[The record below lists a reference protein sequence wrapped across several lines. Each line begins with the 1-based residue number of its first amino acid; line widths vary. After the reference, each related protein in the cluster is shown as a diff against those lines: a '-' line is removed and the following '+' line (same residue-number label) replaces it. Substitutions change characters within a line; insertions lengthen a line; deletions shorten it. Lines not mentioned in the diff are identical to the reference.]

1 MRVEV
6 LTDDAIV
13 VELTAD
19 DMKNLN
25 ITYEE
30 MDYSKV
36 ETKRVIWTVLSRA
49 GKSLGREINTSGRLL
64 VEAMQRET
72 GGCLLFF
79 SVDHSNKNSNKN
91 RKYLLKKSDY
101 IACDF
106 ETVDALFR
114 CAEKLK
120 FSCDVLASK
129 LYRSDVRYRLLV
141 QSRATGAGLLKPCLA
156 EFGKV
161 VGEGA
166 FFAAHTAEHWHCLAK
181 ENAVELLNL
190 GEGKGAS

>member
-6 LTDDAIV
+6 LADDAIV

-49 GKSLGREINTSGRLL
+49 GKTIGREINTSGRLL

-79 SVDHSNKNSNKN
+79 SVEHGGTNRN

-106 ETVDALFR
+106 ENADVLFC
-114 CAEKLK
+114 CAERLK
-120 FSCDVLASK
+120 FSELIVESK
-129 LYRSDVRYRLLV
+129 LYRSDGRYRLIV
-141 QSRATGAGLLKPCLA
+141 RSRTTGTGLLKPCLA
-156 EFGKV
+156 EFGKI

-166 FFAAHTAEHWHCLAK
+166 AFAAHTAEHWHCIAE
-181 ENAVELLNL
+181 ENAVGLLSS
-190 GEGKGAS
+190 GRGAS

>member
-6 LTDDAIV
+6 LADDAIV

-49 GKSLGREINTSGRLL
+49 GKSIGREINTSGRLL
-64 VEAMQRET
+64 VEAMERET

-79 SVDHSNKNSNKN
+79 SVEHGSVNKSK
-91 RKYLLKKSDY
+91 KYLLKKADY

-106 ETVDALFR
+106 ENADALLG
-114 CAEKLK
+114 CAARLS
-120 FSCDVLASK
+120 FSEFIVESK
-129 LYRSDVRYRLLV
+129 LYRADGRYRLLV
-141 QSRATGAGLLKPCLA
+141 RNRTTAAGLLKPCLA
-156 EFGKV
+156 EFGKI

-166 FFAAHTAEHWHCLAK
+166 AFAAHTAEHWHCIAE
-181 ENAVELLNL
+181 ENAVGLLSF
-190 GEGKGAS
+190 GRGAS

>member
-1 MRVEV
+1 MRVEA

-49 GKSLGREINTSGRLL
+49 GKTLGREINTSGRLL
-64 VEAMQRET
+64 VEAMQREA

-79 SVDHSNKNSNKN
+79 SVEHGSKN
-91 RKYLLKKSDY
+91 RNRRYLLKKSDY

-106 ETVDALFR
+106 ETVDDLFR
-114 CAEKLK
+114 CVERLK
-120 FSCDVLASK
+120 FSCVVESK
-129 LYRSDVRYRLLV
+129 LYGSDGKFRLLV
-141 QSRATGAGLLKPCLA
+141 QTKATGAGLLKPCLA

-166 FFAAHTAEHWHCLAK
+166 VFAAHTAEHWHCIA
-181 ENAVELLNL
+181 EGNAVELLNL
-190 GEGKGAS
+190 WEGKGAS

>member
-6 LTDDAIV
+6 LTEDAIV
-13 VELTAD
+13 VELTEE

-49 GKSLGREINTSGRLL
+49 GKSLGREINMSGRLL

-79 SVDHSNKNSNKN
+79 SVEHGCKNTS
-91 RKYLLKKSDY
+91 RRYLLKKTDY
-101 IACDF
+101 IVCEFDNA
-106 ETVDALFR
+106 DALLC
-114 CAEKLK
+114 CAGRLK
-120 FSCDVLASK
+120 GLCCVSESR
-129 LYRSDVRYRLLV
+129 LYSSGGKYRLLV
-141 QSRATGAGLLKPCLA
+141 RTQTTGAGLLRPCLT
-156 EFGKV
+156 EFGKI

-166 FFAAHTAEHWHCLAK
+166 VFAALTAEHWHCVAR

-190 GEGKGAS
+190 EEGKGAS